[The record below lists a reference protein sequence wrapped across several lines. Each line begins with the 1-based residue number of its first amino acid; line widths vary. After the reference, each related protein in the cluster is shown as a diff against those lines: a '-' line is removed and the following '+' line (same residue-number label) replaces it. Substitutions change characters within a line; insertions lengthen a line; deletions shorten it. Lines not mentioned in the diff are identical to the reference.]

1 MRITRILDTV
11 FETKVGWNPSTGAIK
26 PVHIANGL
34 FRALTHRQY
43 NTEDVV
49 SFAVPG
55 KKGEPPMRD
64 RTFEAMVLKTEDPR
78 LKAFAAPGLEVRFE
92 RLREAVRGVLAADK
106 AVFPSASNSALTL
119 TCQQMIS
126 ADDMDKHVGE
136 FMAALLRGPE
146 DDGLGAL
153 ARLLLAQMDTG
164 DGVNVPR
171 DPISFL
177 AWPLLSQEPKHL
189 ERDDGRPML
198 FENKALAPFAKHL
211 IAASDALAAHEEAQG
226 NRLATLQRGVQFVCL
241 AVIAHAQ
248 ALAAKGK
255 LEKRNP
261 LLLVTSA
268 PKGSRLA
275 IASERS
281 LLRFYEAFEDWLGLE
296 LGERIRK
303 GQPVATV
310 KDAKHPSPAQKAPD
324 SLNRNSVRAWLRTF
338 ADAKGNAPDADLI
351 ESRMSLFEGALAEYG
366 KDNVPDVLGA
376 AAAAC
381 YFEEYSGGG
390 PRPFLQGIGKQ
401 VGLIFP
407 QAQGRSQ
414 EKRIKPSVQT
424 LDVLVKSCTPIGRS
438 VPFDEFLHNMWHRF
452 GIVVQG
458 ELDGASAHDQLLE
471 VGIDVSPTDLKENR
485 EAIIEHLVEIG
496 LARRYPD
503 NVAYVGRFDA

>member
-226 NRLATLQRGVQFVCL
+226 NRPARGGRRGAGPF
-241 AVIAHAQ
+241 
-248 ALAAKGK
+248 
-255 LEKRNP
+255 P
-261 LLLVTSA
+261 
-268 PKGSRLA
+268 P
-275 IASERS
+275 
-281 LLRFYEAFEDWLGLE
+281 
-296 LGERIRK
+296 RI
-303 GQPVATV
+303 PE
-310 KDAKHPSPAQKAPD
+310 PS
-324 SLNRNSVRAWLRTF
+324 
-338 ADAKGNAPDADLI
+338 G
-351 ESRMSLFEGALAEYG
+351 
-366 KDNVPDVLGA
+366 
-376 AAAAC
+376 
-381 YFEEYSGGG
+381 
-390 PRPFLQGIGKQ
+390 
-401 VGLIFP
+401 
-407 QAQGRSQ
+407 
-414 EKRIKPSVQT
+414 
-424 LDVLVKSCTPIGRS
+424 
-438 VPFDEFLHNMWHRF
+438 
-452 GIVVQG
+452 
-458 ELDGASAHDQLLE
+458 
-471 VGIDVSPTDLKENR
+471 
-485 EAIIEHLVEIG
+485 
-496 LARRYPD
+496 
-503 NVAYVGRFDA
+503 